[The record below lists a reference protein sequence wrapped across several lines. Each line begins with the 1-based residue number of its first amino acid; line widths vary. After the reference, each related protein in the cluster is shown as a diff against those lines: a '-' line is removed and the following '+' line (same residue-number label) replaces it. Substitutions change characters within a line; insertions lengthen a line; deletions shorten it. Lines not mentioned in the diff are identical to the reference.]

1 MAYIGRNP
9 AIGTQKVLDSL
20 ESQFNGTKVTFD
32 LRYSSNTVYPPIA
45 SALIVSLGGVLQEPG
60 TAYTVASDTITFAS
74 APTAGTDCWILLYTE
89 FGGALGPIVDLTVSN
104 NLTIGNELHGPANFV
119 IDPAAIGDNT
129 GTVEIKGNLT
139 VQGTQTTVNS
149 TTVDLDHLS
158 LGDNEIA
165 NFGDGDDLEIYHD
178 GSNSYIKD
186 VGTGSLI
193 INAGQF
199 FIKNQFNTETH
210 ASFNSNGAVELYY
223 DNSKKLETTNTGVTI
238 TGTAVADGLSLGDN
252 EVANFGDSNDLK
264 IYHSGTNSQ
273 IRDEGTG
280 RLFFASNGEG
290 FGFIKVGGGTIANLY
305 TDGAVELYYDTS
317 KKFETTSTGVTV
329 TGTVA
334 ADGLSL
340 GDNNTANF
348 GGDND
353 LQIRHN
359 NSNSIIEHNGTGNLY
374 IQTTG
379 DNEDLYLQS
388 ADNVLIRSQGS
399 EDGIRVIGNGA
410 VELYYNNAKKLE
422 TTSTGITITG
432 TVGADGFSLQDNET
446 ITFGE
451 GADLQIYHNGTN
463 SYIQDAGTGALIF
476 KSDLYSFR
484 NDTDTEQLA
493 KFIED
498 GAVELYYDNSKK
510 LETTSTGVDVT
521 GHTETDTLNVSGL
534 TTVNSLQVDTFST
547 FNGNTKHFDGKFA
560 NFGNSTDLQIVHD
573 GNNSVIQ
580 NATGQFFIDNNAS
593 GGDLFLRANDDVV
606 IRVDGNDTILTAKT
620 GGVEING
627 DIEIAEKI
635 IHTGDTNTH
644 VSFPSS
650 DYIRLT
656 TSNSSRLN
664 VTPNGYIL
672 LGLNS
677 EPSGGDAHARN
688 ARLLIQGRIGN
699 TADSGRLNLQRGSA
713 ASNGSSI
720 GSITFTDNSNNAYA
734 RIETIAD
741 AAPGANDFPGKIV
754 FSTTPDGSAS
764 PTESL
769 RITSAG
775 YVSIPDDSGR
785 FTAGS
790 SNDLQIYH
798 DGSNSY
804 VEDAGT
810 GALIMKGS
818 TIRIRSTTNEN
829 MLSASQNGAISLY
842 HDNNVKLE
850 TTSTGI
856 DVTGKTD
863 TDTLNV
869 SGLSTFQGTLEFD
882 STLQSY
888 DPAGGSGSDTS
899 TNAAIAL
906 PSGKQIVGYDDGY
919 IRNLLSWNN
928 GSNIIIG
935 QQNTSKISG
944 IDLKPGNSAGVGLHY
959 GGATDNLKFRT
970 TSTGVD
976 VLGGIDVEGG
986 DIVFDSDTESNFL
999 YISRYGNTSTEF
1011 TRISRGDVDT
1021 TFFTKNDEERS
1032 TIRFRIQNTDTE
1044 AGGGANANDRNIDLI
1059 SDQTNARI
1067 VIDGNTVWH
1076 AGNDGSASGL
1086 DADTLDGQQG
1096 SYYTNA
1102 ANLTGTLP
1110 AIDGSNLTGLTV
1122 NNANTLDNLDST
1134 QFLRS
1139 DTGDTATGLLDL
1151 NGGIRFVTTN
1161 AGGNGLSF
1169 VDNGYQTRWD
1179 GRESIT
1185 NQTVVHKFSRQG
1197 YNTGNFNAYVEAWY
1211 DSANYHTIGL
1221 STGGVLQYDSNTV
1234 WHAGND
1240 GSGSGLDA
1248 DTVDSIQANS
1258 IPYATGSSQ
1267 FGTTPNTNPTQALRS
1282 GFFDV
1287 NQTNAPTSTW
1297 YSYINIRHTN
1307 TSAAWGHQ
1315 IAGSFFSNGDLY
1327 NRHYDSGSFAAWT
1340 KIWNAANDGSGSG
1353 LDADTLDGVQGA
1365 NFLRSNTTDIYS
1377 GGTLT
1382 IKSHSS
1388 DGSYQGWGV
1397 YFGNSNWR
1405 HTNNNSW
1412 GYALRNN
1419 GNSMSIKVSKEAGTT
1434 DSVATFNDYTFS
1446 GGSTA
1451 SITAGGS
1458 TVWHAG
1464 NDGSGTGLDADLL
1477 DGHHRE
1483 SSAATGNTVAGRN
1496 SSGDIHCRLIR
1507 QTYQNQS
1514 TISGGMVYRV
1524 NNGSDNYLRVCNSPS
1539 AIRTF
1544 LGVSAT
1550 GGDANYLNVAGDTAT
1565 GTMTFNGRV
1574 NIRGHIDLSD
1584 GEELCFGSSDDVKIR
1599 YLSSNWMY
1607 WNFGGNGNGLVFQD
1621 NGSDKVVLEDSG
1633 VFRPSGNNTGS
1644 IGTSS
1649 NRWANIW
1656 ATKINFAAN
1665 STDTANITTTVSGN
1679 NTYLDFNLTDDN
1691 NQEQFRWRFDP
1702 SGSSSVY
1709 NAMQLKPTA
1718 NGEST
1723 LIVSGDIGIGATPG
1737 SNLAGRAHC
1746 LAIGDSDTGIAQN
1759 GDGQFEIWANNQ
1771 EICNFDTG
1779 EIHALKALRVANDF
1793 RVATTN
1799 TFPGHGNGNG
1809 GFHVEDASQGTSM
1822 FCSRKDNTAAY
1833 FNRNNNGGIVSFR
1846 RNGNEKGQVVMNSN
1860 SVSYQTTSDY
1870 RLKENVVV
1878 LDNAI
1883 SRVKQLQPKRFN
1895 FIGDPDEILDGFL
1908 AHEAQAV
1915 VPESVSGTQDE
1926 VEIWKESEELPDG
1939 VFVGDN
1945 KLDEQGNTIPVYQG
1959 IDQAKLVPL
1968 LTAALQ
1974 EAITKIEQLEAR
1986 ITQLEST

>member
-20 ESQFNGTKVTFD
+20 ESQFNGSKVTFD

-60 TAYTVASDTITFAS
+60 TAYTVTSDTITFAS

-104 NLTIGNELHGPANFV
+104 NLTVNNDLSIGDELHGPANFV

-139 VQGTQTTVNS
+139 VQGTTTTINS

-165 NFGDGDDLEIYHD
+165 NFGDND
-178 GSNSYIKD
+178 
-186 VGTGSLI
+186 
-193 INAGQF
+193 
-199 FIKNQFNTETH
+199 
-210 ASFNSNGAVELYY
+210 
-223 DNSKKLETTNTGVTI
+223 
-238 TGTAVADGLSLGDN
+238 
-252 EVANFGDSNDLK
+252 DLK
-264 IYHSGTNSQ
+264 IYHDGTSSQ

-280 RLFFASNGEG
+280 RLFFASNGTG
-290 FGFIKVGGGTIANLY
+290 FGFIKVGGGTLANLY
-305 TDGAVELYYDTS
+305 TDGAVELYHNNS

-329 TGTVA
+329 TGAVA
-334 ADGLSL
+334 
-340 GDNNTANF
+340 
-348 GGDND
+348 
-353 LQIRHN
+353 
-359 NSNSIIEHNGTGNLY
+359 
-374 IQTTG
+374 
-379 DNEDLYLQS
+379 
-388 ADNVLIRSQGS
+388 
-399 EDGIRVIGNGA
+399 
-410 VELYYNNAKKLE
+410 
-422 TTSTGITITG
+422 
-432 TVGADGFSLQDNET
+432 ADGFSLQDNET
-446 ITFGE
+446 ISFGE
-451 GADLQIYHNGTN
+451 GADLQIYHNGSN
-463 SYIQDAGTGALIF
+463 SYIQDSGTGALIF

-510 LETTSTGVDVT
+510 FETTSTGVDIT
-521 GHTETDTLNVSGL
+521 GLI
-534 TTVNSLQVDTFST
+534 TVDSLQVDTFST

-593 GGDLFLRANDDVV
+593 GGDLFLRANDDVI
-606 IRVDGNDTILTAKT
+606 IRVDGNDTVLTAKT

-644 VSFPSS
+644 ISFPST

-656 TSNSSRLN
+656 TSDSSRLN

-672 LGLNS
+672 LGTNS

-688 ARLLIQGRIGN
+688 ARLVIVGRIGN

-720 GSITFTDNSNNAYA
+720 GSLTFTDNSNNAYA
-734 RIETIAD
+734 RIETLAD
-741 AAPGANDFPGKIV
+741 ATPGANDFPGKIV

-775 YVSIPDDSGR
+775 YVSIPNDSGR

-804 VEDAGT
+804 IEDTGT

-818 TIRIRSTTNEN
+818 TVRIRSTTNEN

-842 HDNNVKLE
+842 HDNDVKLE

-869 SGLSTFQGTLEFD
+869 SGLSTLQGTLEFD

-888 DPAGGSGSDTS
+888 DPAGGAGSDTS

-906 PSGKQIVGYDDGY
+906 PSGKQIVGVDDGY
-919 IRNLLSWNN
+919 IRSLLSWSN
-928 GSNIIIG
+928 GSNIVIG
-935 QQNTSKISG
+935 QQNTSKIRG
-944 IDLKPGNSAGVGLHY
+944 IQLKPGTNAGVGLHY
-959 GGATDNLKFRT
+959 GGTTDNLKFRT

-976 VLGGIDVEGG
+976 VLGGMDIEGG
-986 DIVFDSDTESNFL
+986 DIVFDSDTENNYL
-999 YISRYGNTSTEF
+999 YISRNGGTSNEF
-1011 TRISRGDVDT
+1011 TRISRGDGAT
-1021 TFFTKNDEERS
+1021 TFHTKNDEAGS
-1032 TIRFRIQNTDTE
+1032 TVRFRFENTDTE
-1044 AGGGANANDRNIDLI
+1044 SGGGANANDRNIDLI
-1059 SDQTNARI
+1059 SDATSARI
-1067 VIDGNTVWH
+1067 VIDGNRVLTV
-1076 AGNDGSASGL
+1076 ADEGSGNGL

-1096 SYYTNA
+1096 SYYLDYNNFTNTPTIVSSFDG
-1102 ANLTGTLP
+1102 LTGKTSGTGEYSTSGALV
-1110 AIDGSNLTGLTV
+1110 AGRGSGGVALTV
-1122 NNANTLDNLDST
+1122 NDGFGNANVTFNHKDGSPEQAGNSLRIETNVDST
-1134 QFLRS
+1134 SGNPTMVFEGAVASSAGGSLSLSQLLRLRLTEGA
-1139 DTGDTATGLLDL
+1139 DFPGH
-1151 NGGIRFVTTN
+1151 VTTN
-1161 AGGNGLSF
+1161 AGNFIIGSDAYGITWDDSGDDAARVYADRANNSFNIDLNSANSNDINTFKIRTYNSMSQDYMDVLSYDTTFEKLSISEIEHNGTVTIDANGGGADVRLEASDDIILNSGENASDNGSIYFRGKNGANSYRFAKSGQTAIEGFLSF
-1169 VDNGYQTRWD
+1169 
-1179 GRESIT
+1179 ESLTQDRTFTFPDAGGTIALTSDISTT
-1185 NQTVVHKFSRQG
+1185 N
-1197 YNTGNFNAYVEAWY
+1197 
-1211 DSANYHTIGL
+1211 
-1221 STGGVLQYDSNTV
+1221 
-1234 WHAGND
+1234 
-1240 GSGSGLDA
+1240 A
-1248 DTVDSIQANS
+1248 DTVDNLHA
-1258 IPYATGSSQ
+1258 SS
-1267 FGTTPNTNPTQALRS
+1267 
-1282 GFFDV
+1282 
-1287 NQTNAPTSTW
+1287 
-1297 YSYINIRHTN
+1297 
-1307 TSAAWGHQ
+1307 
-1315 IAGSFFSNGDLY
+1315 
-1327 NRHYDSGSFAAWT
+1327 
-1340 KIWNAANDGSGSG
+1340 
-1353 LDADTLDGVQGA
+1353 
-1365 NFLRSNTTDIYS
+1365 FLRSDDDDEFT
-1377 GGTLT
+1377 GTIT
-1382 IKSHSS
+1382 ASS
-1388 DGSYQGWGV
+1388 DGSNPIILVKGNGPNFIRFASDSSGTVDADSIDFVYRATPNTLGFERSSDGTTFWTTDADTGVTNFNYTPTVSGSSIFNASNLNAGTISDARIPDVITPITRVQTAEIRANGTQLVLNAGEAAGKFSGQTAERIYLNSELGVVVSTSAGDNNFQSGWYPRNTIIDGQGIHFYMGDSENPGTQTKVGEITTTDTVWL
-1397 YFGNSNWR
+1397 R
-1405 HTNNNSW
+1405 INNNTNKNIYTPRYIRADGGFFVDGTAKGINGS
-1412 GYALRNN
+1412 GNFIGGTISGASDVTDANTANTVVRRNN
-1419 GNSMSIKVSKEAGTT
+1419 
-1434 DSVATFNDYTFS
+1434 
-1446 GGSTA
+1446 A
-1451 SITAGGS
+1451 S
-1458 TVWHAG
+1458 
-1464 NDGSGTGLDADLL
+1464 
-1477 DGHHRE
+1477 
-1483 SSAATGNTVAGRN
+1483 
-1496 SSGDIHCRLIR
+1496 DINCRLVR
-1507 QTYQNQS
+1507 PSYQNQS
-1514 TISGGMVYRV
+1514 TISGAMAYRV
-1524 NNGSDNYLRVCNSPS
+1524 NNGSDNYIRFCSDKG

-1550 GGDANYLNVAGDTAT
+1550 GADTNYLNVAGDTAT

-1584 GEELCFGSSDDVKIR
+1584 SEELCFGSSDDVKIR

-1607 WNFGGNGNGLVFQD
+1607 WNFVNGNGLVFQD
-1621 NGSDKVVLEDSG
+1621 NGSDKVILEDSG

-1779 EIHALKALRVANDF
+1779 EIHALKAMRVANDF

-1939 VFVGDN
+1939 VSVGDN